1 MQKFTYNL
9 FVVVLVLMSVMVV
22 MHNAISV
29 VITIMDFCKAPT
41 LLLKGFNN
49 TNNYNETHIM
59 YIEIKSVISN
69 VHIQHGF

>member
-9 FVVVLVLMSVMVV
+9 LVVVLVLMSVMVV
-22 MHNAISV
+22 MHNAVSV
-29 VITIMDFCKAPT
+29 VIIIMDFCKAPT